1 MPTKEK
7 RYGISINMRAADA
20 LKQVQAKLERE
31 IGFTPSMSQAV
42 EYLAIQHTKPI
53 GQITYIPQDNLTGGH
68 YVK

>member
-7 RYGISINMRAADA
+7 RYGISINMKAADA

-42 EYLAIQHTKPI
+42 EYLAIQYTKPPTLTI
-53 GQITYIPQDNLTGGH
+53 IPKDELTGGH

>member
-31 IGFTPSMSQAV
+31 IGFNPSMSQAV
-42 EYLAIQHTKPI
+42 EYLAIQYVK
-53 GQITYIPQDNLTGGH
+53 QDKLTGGQH
-68 YVK
+68 VE